1 MNGFNIFDCSIV
13 CNKCK
18 KKKKKQQ
25 TLLVLNDDDEVIVIQ
40 ETYINC
46 ECKDQEIAGKN
57 IYFNYIK
64 TYILGKRK

>member
-1 MNGFNIFDCSIV
+1 MDLIYLIV
-13 CNKCK
+13 QLYVINVK